1 MYYAGCQ
8 SPYFILILLASF
20 DPVPHFLL
28 EILAPFSIQ
37 VATIS

>member
-28 EILAPFSIQ
+28 EILAPVSIQ